1 MVISDKAE
9 LLTQIDAALDEIRPH
24 LAADGGYVEVV
35 DITADQVV
43 QVRWLGNC
51 QNCTMSFMTMKAG
64 IEHAIKG
71 RLPQITGVEAVNGI
85 G

>member
-1 MVISDKAE
+1 MNKTE
-9 LLTQIDAALDEIRPH
+9 LWTQVDAALDEIRPH
-24 LAADGGYVEVV
+24 LAADGGNVEVV
-35 DITADQVV
+35 EITPEQVV
-43 QVRWLGNC
+43 KLRWLGNC

-71 RLPQITGVEAVNGI
+71 RLPQIRGVEAVNGV